1 MLESWTERLLLELE
15 DLKVQES
22 INLLPLKQQK
32 LIKEFISE
40 KVFDLPISQDLI
52 NAINTVLKGI
62 CKEQIDLNQVLAVFG
77 NGSPITV
84 IEARKNFEILLHS
97 LVGEHNQEQVRLE
110 IKMNQEEV

>member
-1 MLESWTERLLLELE
+1 M
-15 DLKVQES
+15 
-22 INLLPLKQQK
+22 
-32 LIKEFISE
+32 
-40 KVFDLPISQDLI
+40 
-52 NAINTVLKGI
+52 
-62 CKEQIDLNQVLAVFG
+62 LAVFG